1 MARHAIKVI
10 GSDPPC
16 HRCRVTEKI
25 VREAVREIGLDAG
38 VAHLSADSD
47 EASGYGML
55 ITPAIAIDG
64 RLALSGRVPTKG
76 EVKRV
81 LRSFFPA

>member
-1 MARHAIKVI
+1 MARHTIKVI

-25 VREAVREIGLDAG
+25 VREAVKDTGLDAD
-38 VAHLSADSD
+38 VAHLSVDSE

-55 ITPAIAIDG
+55 IAPAITIDG
-64 RLALSGRVPTKG
+64 RIALSGRVPTKG
-76 EVKRV
+76 EVKRI
-81 LRSFFPA
+81 LQSLFPV